1 MFAYF
6 VLGIFLIAAA
16 VVLMRAASA
25 AGSARIWRFVGYL
38 LVGLGAAFGL
48 IGLVAGRPTWA
59 IVGFSIAGL
68 AALLGRARGVGGRP
82 GRTAGGSDIQT
93 AYLRMALDHASGQIT
108 GEVLDGRYRG
118 RRIEEMAVHEVVDLL
133 AECLAAD
140 PQGAQLLESYLDRV
154 DPGWREAQ
162 ASPDGAAPAGPMG
175 REEAYKILGLA
186 PGASPGEVRAA
197 HRRLMKHHHPDRGG
211 STYLAAK
218 INEAKD
224 LLLDGG

>member
-6 VLGIFLIAAA
+6 VLGVFLIAAA

-25 AGSARIWRFVGYL
+25 AGSAQIWRFVGYL
-38 LVGLGAAFGL
+38 VIGLGAAFGL
-48 IGLVAGRPTWA
+48 IGLIAGRPTWA

-68 AALLGRARGVGGRP
+68 AALFGRSRTIGGRP
-82 GRTAGGSDIQT
+82 RRKPGASDIET

-118 RRIEEMAVHEVVDLL
+118 RRIEEMTVPEVADLL

-140 PQGAQLLESYLDRV
+140 PQGAQLLEAYLDRL
-154 DPGWREAQ
+154 DPGWREGQ
-162 ASPDGAAPAGPMG
+162 AAPGGAAPAGPMG

-186 PGASPGEVRAA
+186 PGASPGEIRAA

-224 LLLDGG
+224 VLLDGG